1 MPQCMLPS
9 PRRKYGLV
17 SSPPR
22 NFALEQEMQV
32 CFQRNMM
39 LRVIPF
45 VGFAVVAPWSPL
57 CINNEMKSKIGIL
70 CLQKAGDPSCL
81 SPRGSMSGPGCED
94 GAGGCARVQRGCS
107 PCRGIQGDHH
117 SPEELN
123 STSGWSKWGKGRRR
137 AGASP
142 VCYFC
147 WVRWVNC
154 EFRKRDG
161 DFFFPVVTDWRA
173 WEGEKEKASHAL
185 GAAPRALRCIM

>member
-22 NFALEQEMQV
+22 NFALDQEMQV

-81 SPRGSMSGPGCED
+81 SPRGSMWVAQAVRMEQVDVPGCRG
-94 GAGGCARVQRGCS
+94 GAH
-107 PCRGIQGDHH
+107 P
-117 SPEELN
+117 
-123 STSGWSKWGKGRRR
+123 
-137 AGASP
+137 AGASRETTTALKSWTQQ
-142 VCYFC
+142 VGEANEGKAGGELVLLQF
-147 WVRWVNC
+147 VISAGS
-154 EFRKRDG
+154 DG
-161 DFFFPVVTDWRA
+161 WTVSLENGMVIFFFSCSNWLESLGGR
-173 WEGEKEKASHAL
+173 EGKSL
-185 GAAPRALRCIM
+185 TCSGCCT